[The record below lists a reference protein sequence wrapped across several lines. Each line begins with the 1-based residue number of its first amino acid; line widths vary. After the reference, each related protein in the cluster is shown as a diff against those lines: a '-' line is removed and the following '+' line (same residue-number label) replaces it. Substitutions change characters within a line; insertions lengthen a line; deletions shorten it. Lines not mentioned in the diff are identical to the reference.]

1 MGFWNNFT
9 NKKKDTK
16 NGQLVNSYDFGQ
28 ATSLR
33 SYLGK
38 ESQLTEEQ
46 LMGIPA
52 VEAAVNLI
60 SNSIASLPLKLYKR
74 NESGDLIEVKDSR
87 QSLLNDEPNE
97 SLSGYALKRKI
108 VKDILFYGTSKT
120 VIERKSETSNEI
132 SGLYPLEPK
141 DITID
146 VYLINNY
153 RRYGIVN
160 LTGDGGHA
168 SFYNDVML
176 SVLRDSD
183 DGIVGTGVIEN
194 NENIFKLALAQIE
207 YEKNLLENGA
217 MPTSVLESDSKLND
231 VQINRLRSAWE
242 TMYEKT
248 KNAGKTIILESG
260 LKYRPASYNPD
271 DMQMESGKKS
281 ITSNI
286 AQIFNIP
293 EPMINSASN
302 KYDSSE
308 QNNLYFLQ
316 YTLSPLMTLIEN
328 SFTKGLLLESEKES
342 GYMWRF
348 DETELLR
355 TTEDMTSKRII
366 TQYNAGLRTNIEA
379 MKALGIKTSDDM
391 GEYTKLTT
399 GEVLLYKN
407 SKDIINPN
415 TGVKLN
421 VDTLPTQEE
430 MISLQANAS
439 RTPNDINKDS
449 QNKNISQGNEVNE

>member
-1 MGFWNNFT
+1 M
-9 NKKKDTK
+9 
-16 NGQLVNSYDFGQ
+16 
-28 ATSLR
+28 
-33 SYLGK
+33 
-38 ESQLTEEQ
+38 
-46 LMGIPA
+46 
-52 VEAAVNLI
+52 
-60 SNSIASLPLKLYKR
+60 
-74 NESGDLIEVKDSR
+74 
-87 QSLLNDEPNE
+87 
-97 SLSGYALKRKI
+97 KRKI

-120 VIERKSETSNEI
+120 VIERKIETSNEI

-146 VYLINNY
+146 VYLVNNY

-160 LTGDGGHA
+160 LTGEGGHA

-183 DGIVGTGVIEN
+183 DGIVGTGVIKN

-328 SFTKGLLLESEKES
+328 SFTKSLLLESEKES